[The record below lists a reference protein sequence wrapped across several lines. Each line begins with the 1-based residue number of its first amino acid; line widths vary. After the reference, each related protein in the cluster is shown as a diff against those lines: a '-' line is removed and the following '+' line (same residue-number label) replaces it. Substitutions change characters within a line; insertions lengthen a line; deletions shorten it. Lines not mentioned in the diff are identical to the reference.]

1 MAREL
6 SNQVYIEMQ
15 PINFVLLWHMHQP
28 DYRNYETGEF
38 MLPWVY
44 LHAIKDYTDMVSH
57 LEAHPSM
64 KAVVNFVPVLLDQLE
79 DYAAQFAMGR
89 IRDPLL
95 RLLAMPDLEQA
106 STSDRLRVFDSCF
119 RSNHVTMMQPY
130 PAYKRLYDMHETL
143 RGHGE
148 AELAYLSAQYLA
160 DLLVWYHLAWTGESV
175 RRTNETVVRLMT
187 QGGGFSHADRMQLLN
202 LIGELIQGL
211 IPRYR
216 KLAESGQIELST
228 TPHYHPLAP
237 LLIDF
242 SSARDSIPDANLPAE
257 PAYPGGRGRV
267 AFHLASAIE
276 SHTRRFGMRP
286 GGVWPAEGA
295 VSAPFLEI
303 LAEHGCQWSASGEAV
318 LANSLRHSYA
328 NQHLQDRGRYLYRPY
343 RVQGNADSVTCFF
356 RDEKL
361 SDMIGFEYAKWF
373 GRDAAE
379 HLVHSLEDIGRNAL
393 PGENPVVSVI
403 LDGENAWE
411 YYPYNGYYFLN
422 DLYEILENHASID
435 VTTYRD
441 YIASMKHI
449 DTAVLPVLA
458 AGSWVYGTFST
469 WIGDRDKNHAW
480 DLLCAAKHSYDLV
493 MQSGRL
499 TGEEKAK
506 AERQL
511 ASCES
516 SDWFWWLGDYNP
528 PYVVSSFDRL
538 FRDNLANLYCLLKLP
553 VPVTVLQPISQSGG
567 ISESGGGTPES
578 AGVMRRAS

>member
-1 MAREL
+1 
-6 SNQVYIEMQ
+6 MQ
-15 PINFVLLWHMHQP
+15 SINFVLLWHMHQP

-38 MLPWVY
+38 TLPWVY
-44 LHAIKDYTDMVSH
+44 LHAIKDYADMAAH
-57 LEAHPSM
+57 LEAHPFM

-79 DYAAQFAMGR
+79 DYAAQFAQGQ
-89 IRDPLL
+89 IRDPIL
-95 RLLAMPDLEQA
+95 RLLGTPNLDQI
-106 STSDRLRVFDSCF
+106 STSDRLRVLDSCF
-119 RSNHVTMMQPY
+119 RSNHGTMMQPY
-130 PAYKRLYDMHETL
+130 PAYKRLHDMHETL
-143 RGHGE
+143 RERGDT
-148 AELAYLSAQYLA
+148 ELAYLSGQYLA

-175 RRTNETVVRLMT
+175 RRNNEIVVQLMT
-187 QGGGFSHADRMQLLN
+187 QGGGFSHADRSQLLN
-202 LIGELIQGL
+202 LMGELIQGL

-242 SSARDSIPDANLPAE
+242 SSARDSMPNENLPMEA
-257 PAYPGGRGRV
+257 AYPGGRSRV
-267 AFHLASAIE
+267 AFHLESAIE
-276 SHTRRFGMRP
+276 SHARRFGVRP

-295 VSAPFLEI
+295 VSTPYLEI
-303 LAEHGCQWSASGEAV
+303 LAEHKCQWSASGEGV
-318 LANSLRHSYA
+318 LGNSLRESYPD
-328 NQHLQDRGRYLYRPY
+328 QPLPDRRRYLYRPY
-343 RVQGNADSVTCFF
+343 RIQGKAHSVTCFF

-379 HLVHSLEDIGRNAL
+379 DLVHSLEDIGRNAL

-422 DLYEILENHASID
+422 DLYQILEHHESIR

-441 YIASMKHI
+441 YIASMAPA
-449 DTAVLPVLA
+449 DAVVLPVLA

-469 WIGDRDKNHAW
+469 WVGDRDKNHAW
-480 DLLCAAKHSYDLV
+480 DLLCAAKLSYDLV

-499 TGEEKAK
+499 SGDEKVK

-528 PYVVSSFDRL
+528 PYVVSSFDQL
-538 FRDNLANLYCLLKLP
+538 FRDNLANLYGLLKLP
-553 VPVTVLQPISQSGG
+553 VPVTVLEPISLGNGSP
-567 ISESGGGTPES
+567 ESGGT
-578 AGVMRRAS
+578 MRRAS

>member
-1 MAREL
+1 
-6 SNQVYIEMQ
+6 MQ
-15 PINFVLLWHMHQP
+15 PVRLVLLWHMHQP

-44 LHAIKDYTDMVSH
+44 LHAIKDYSDMAAH
-57 LEAHPSM
+57 LETHPSM

-79 DYAAQFAMGR
+79 DYAAQFASGQL
-89 IRDPLL
+89 RDPLL
-95 RLLAMPDLEQA
+95 RLLATPDLEQV
-106 STSDRLRVFDSCF
+106 STRDRLRTFDSCF

-130 PAYKRLYDMHETL
+130 PEYKRLHELHETL
-143 RGHGE
+143 RERGD
-148 AELAYLSAQYLA
+148 ADLAYLSGQYLA

-175 RRTNETVVRLMT
+175 RRNSEAVVQLMT
-187 QGGGFSHADRMQLLN
+187 QGKGFSYADRVQLLDV
-202 LIGELIQGL
+202 IGGVIQGL

-242 SSARDSIPDANLPAE
+242 SSARDSLPGSDLPME
-257 PAYPGGRGRV
+257 HAYPGGRHRV
-267 AFHLASAIE
+267 ASHLRSAIE
-276 SHTRRFGMRP
+276 SHERRFGIRP

-295 VSAPFLEI
+295 LSAPLLEI
-303 LAEHGCQWSASGEAV
+303 LAGHDCQWSASGEGV
-318 LANSLRHSYA
+318 LANSLQQSYP
-328 NQHLQDRGRYLYRPY
+328 DRSLPERKDWLYRPY
-343 RVQGNADSVTCFF
+343 RVNGKADHVICFF

-379 HLVHSLEDIGRNAL
+379 HFVCSVEDIGRGAA
-393 PGENPVVSVI
+393 PGESPIVSVI

-422 DLYEILENHASID
+422 DLYEILENHGSIET
-435 VTTYRD
+435 TTYHD
-441 YIASMKHI
+441 YLSSLDEAE
-449 DTAVLPVLA
+449 AARLPVLA

-469 WIGDRDKNHAW
+469 WIGDHDKNRAW

-499 TGEEKAK
+499 TDDEKAK

-516 SDWFWWLGDYNP
+516 SDWFWWLGDYNSP
-528 PYVVSSFDRL
+528 FVVSSFDQL
-538 FRDNLANLYCLLKLP
+538 FRDNLANLYSLLKLP
-553 VPVTVLQPISQSGG
+553 VPVSVLEPISH
-567 ISESGGGTPES
+567 GGGVQETS
-578 AGVMRRAS
+578 GAMRRAS

>member
-1 MAREL
+1 METHSL
-6 SNQVYIEMQ
+6 NL
-15 PINFVLLWHMHQP
+15 VLLWHMHQP

-38 MLPWVY
+38 TLPWVY

-79 DYAAQFAMGR
+79 DYAAQFSNGEL
-89 IRDPLL
+89 RDPLL
-95 RLLAMPDLEQA
+95 RLLAAPDLDRA

-130 PAYKRLYDMHETL
+130 PAYKRLHDMHETL
-143 RGHGE
+143 RGRGE
-148 AELAYLSAQYLA
+148 AELSYLSGQYLA

-175 RRTNETVVRLMT
+175 RRSNEAVVRLMT
-187 QGGGFSHADRMQLLN
+187 QGGGFTHSDRINLLN
-202 LIGELIQGL
+202 LIGELITGL
-211 IPRYR
+211 LPRYR

-242 SSARDSIPDANLPAE
+242 NSARDSMPDVNLPME
-257 PAYPGGRGRV
+257 EAYPGGRSRV
-267 AFHLASAIE
+267 AVQLTSAIK
-276 SHTRRFGMRP
+276 SHEKRFGIAP
-286 GGVWPAEGA
+286 GGVWPAEGG
-295 VSAPFLEI
+295 VSGPLLDI
-303 LAEHGCQWSASGEAV
+303 LAEHDCRWCASGEGV
-318 LANSLRHSYA
+318 LANSLHHSYPGD
-328 NQHLQDRGRYLYRPY
+328 HLPERSRYLYLPY
-343 RVQGNADSVTCFF
+343 RVEGRAENILCFF

-379 HLVHSLEDIGRNAL
+379 HLVRSLEDIGRSAL
-393 PGENPVVSVI
+393 PGENPVVSII

-422 DLYEILENHASID
+422 DLYEILENHAVIRA
-435 VTTYRD
+435 TTYRD
-441 YIASMKHI
+441 YIASMKQG
-449 DTAVLPVLA
+449 DAATLPMLA
-458 AGSWVYGTFST
+458 SGSWVYGTFST
-469 WIGDRDKNHAW
+469 WIGDRDKNRAW
-480 DLLCAAKHSYDLV
+480 DLLCAAKRSYDLV

-499 TGEEKAK
+499 VEEEKMK

-516 SDWFWWLGDYNP
+516 SDWFWWLGDYNSP
-528 PYVVSSFDRL
+528 HVVASFDQL
-538 FRDNLANLYCLLKLP
+538 FRDNLANLYTLLKLP
-553 VPVTVLQPISQSGG
+553 VPASLLEPISHGG
-567 ISESGGGTPES
+567 AAQES
-578 AGVMRRAS
+578 AGAMRRAS